1 MKDDESHIERA
12 DLVRFVGIGTCAVMV
27 PLVMPMLMTAASTL
41 FSVPSARAANIAV
54 AEMAGSG
61 IGALLVSIVLIRRDW
76 RATTVASFAGLL
88 VVNVATLALDNFALV
103 LPLRLFSGIGAG
115 VCLGL
120 ASAGLAGLR
129 NTERSLA
136 IFFVTAFMVSAA
148 ALRILPPLLNTYGPE
163 SMFIVLAAAATI
175 GLMLSVS
182 IRQRRPAKSIP
193 KPNADTGDG
202 DANQRAA
209 WTGVVGVLGFFMGIG
224 SLWTFFSQIGIDAGL
239 DSAAIGRGLGLG
251 GLSGGV
257 GALAAVLVAERAP
270 RSLLLAVGLAAAAGA
285 AVLLWSAINSASF
298 AAAALL
304 LLFSWN
310 FTFPFMLGLL
320 EEAESSGRFVP
331 MGIAMSSFGFAGG
344 PALTTLLLGE
354 QVTAMLPG
362 LFLAFVVVATLATFT
377 TVTLLSKSPV
387 ISN

>member
-1 MKDDESHIERA
+1 MKDNESRTERA
-12 DLVRFVGIGTCAVMV
+12 DLIRFVGIGTCAVMV
-27 PLVMPMLMTAASTL
+27 PLVMPLLMTAASTL

-76 RATTVASFAGLL
+76 RATAVAAFAGLL
-88 VVNVATLALDNFALV
+88 AVNVATLAIDTFALV
-103 LPLRLFSGIGAG
+103 LPLRLVSGIGAG
-115 VCLGL
+115 ICLGL

-136 IFFVTAFMVSAA
+136 IFFVAAFLVSAA
-148 ALRILPPLLNTYGPE
+148 ALRTLPPLLGKYGPE
-163 SMFIVLAAAATI
+163 SIFILLAAAAAI
-175 GLMLSVS
+175 GLILSAS
-182 IRQRRPAKSIP
+182 IPQRRPLEP
-193 KPNADTGDG
+193 MPNPSADTGD
-202 DANQRAA
+202 ANQCAA
-209 WTGVVGVLGFFMGIG
+209 WTGVAGVLVFFMGVG

-251 GLSGGV
+251 GLSGGA

-270 RSLLLAVGLAAAAGA
+270 RSLLLTVGLAAAAGA
-285 AVLLWSAINSASF
+285 AVLLWSAIDSWSF

-331 MGIAMSSFGFAGG
+331 MGVAMSSFGFAGG
-344 PALTTLLLGE
+344 PALATLLLGE
-354 QVTAMLPG
+354 RVTALLPA
-362 LFLAFVVVATLATFT
+362 LFLALVAAATLATFA
-377 TVTLLSKSPV
+377 TVARLSRSPAV
-387 ISN
+387 SP